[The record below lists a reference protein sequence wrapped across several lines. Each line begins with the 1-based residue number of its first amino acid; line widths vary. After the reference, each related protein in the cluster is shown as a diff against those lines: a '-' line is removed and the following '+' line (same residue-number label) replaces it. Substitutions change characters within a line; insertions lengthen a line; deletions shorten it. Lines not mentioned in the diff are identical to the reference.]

1 MHLFWGRTAH
11 ISSNEHQC
19 NFVFTDHPESDMITS
34 MKYGAKAIKQAKL
47 ELWLNPNP
55 DRDYTIDISFPEF
68 TCLCPRS
75 GYPDFATIRVIYTPD
90 KQVVELKSLKLYL
103 NSFRDRAVSHEAA
116 TNVIFD
122 VLKRNLKPRRLE
134 VVGDFNVRGNVKTI
148 IRVSL

>member
-1 MHLFWGRTAH
+1 
-11 ISSNEHQC
+11 
-19 NFVFTDHPESDMITS
+19 

-75 GYPDFATIRVIYTPD
+75 GYPDFATIRVTYTPD
-90 KQVVELKSLKLYL
+90 KRVVELKSLKLYL

>member
-1 MHLFWGRTAH
+1 
-11 ISSNEHQC
+11 
-19 NFVFTDHPESDMITS
+19 MITS